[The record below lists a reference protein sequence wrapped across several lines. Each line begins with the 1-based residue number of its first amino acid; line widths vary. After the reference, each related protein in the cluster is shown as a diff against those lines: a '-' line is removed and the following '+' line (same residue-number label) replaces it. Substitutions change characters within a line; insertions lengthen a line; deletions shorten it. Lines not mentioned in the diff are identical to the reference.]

1 MLPKD
6 LFIFIQARLD
16 SRRFPNKILKKIKNK
31 TILEI
36 MISRLKFFNS
46 KNNIFF
52 LIPADKKNN
61 FLFKFLK
68 NKGFNVE
75 RGINKNV
82 LSRFY
87 SAAKKNNATNI
98 MRLTSDCPLID
109 YKICKKLI
117 KNYFKKKADYAHL
130 GETYADGLDCEIFKF
145 NSLKKIYKN
154 KKLEKDDKE
163 HVSIYFR
170 KNRDKFRFFTLDKK
184 VNDSKIRITID
195 YPSDL
200 KIIKKITSKFSS
212 IIEGKYISSN
222 TIVNYIK
229 KSQSNK
235 KANLQKV

>member
-1 MLPKD
+1 M
-6 LFIFIQARLD
+6 
-16 SRRFPNKILKKIKNK
+16 
-31 TILEI
+31 
-36 MISRLKFFNS
+36 
-46 KNNIFF
+46 
-52 LIPADKKNN
+52 
-61 FLFKFLK
+61 
-68 NKGFNVE
+68 
-75 RGINKNV
+75 
-82 LSRFY
+82 
-87 SAAKKNNATNI
+87 
-98 MRLTSDCPLID
+98 
-109 YKICKKLI
+109 
-117 KNYFKKKADYAHL
+117 
-130 GETYADGLDCEIFKF
+130 
-145 NSLKKIYKN
+145 
-154 KKLEKDDKE
+154 EKDDKE